1 MKKALLLLLILSVLL
16 LGSQA
21 YGFGG
26 CEEDCGKC
34 HFLEKKEAEQIL
46 SKMKRTSAKVLD
58 IKMSP
63 VRGLWEV
70 SVDEKGAR
78 DVMYVGFSKKQ
89 VVRGTVID
97 IDQYAAKTQEKPV
110 EIQNPK
116 LKYVDT
122 SKVSLDGSL
131 ILGNKNAEH
140 KVLVFTDPDCP
151 FCLKL
156 HAELKKVVA
165 ESNDTAFYLKLM
177 PLKMHPDAYWKS
189 QSIMCNSSIQML
201 EDNFEKKPIPRPACD
216 GRVIDE
222 NLKLANE
229 LGITG
234 TPTLIMPD
242 GFIFVGGLD
251 AKALKDLII
260 SHSRKGL

>member
-1 MKKALLLLLILSVLL
+1 MKKALLLPLILSVLL
-16 LGSQA
+16 FGSQA

-34 HFLEKKEAEQIL
+34 HSLEQKEAEQIL

-70 SVDEKGAR
+70 SVDDRGFR

-89 VVRGTVID
+89 IVRGTVID

-110 EIQNPK
+110 ETKNSRA
-116 LKYVDT
+116 KYVDT
-122 SKVSLDGSL
+122 SKVSLDSSL
-131 ILGNKNAEH
+131 ILGNINAEH

-151 FCLKL
+151 FCSKL

-165 ESNDTAFYLKLM
+165 ESNDIAFYLKLM
-177 PLKMHPDAYWKS
+177 PLKMHPNAYWKS
-189 QSIMCNSSIQML
+189 QSIMCSSSLQML
-201 EDNFEKKPIPRPACD
+201 EDNFEKKQIPRPACE
-216 GRVIDE
+216 GKVIDD
-222 NLKLANE
+222 NLKLAGE

-242 GFIFVGGLD
+242 GFLLVGGPD
-251 AKALKDLII
+251 ARALKDLVI